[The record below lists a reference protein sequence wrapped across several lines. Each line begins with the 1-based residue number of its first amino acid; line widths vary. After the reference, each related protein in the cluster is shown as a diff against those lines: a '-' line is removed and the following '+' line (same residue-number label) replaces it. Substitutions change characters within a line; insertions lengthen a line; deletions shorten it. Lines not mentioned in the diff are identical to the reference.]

1 MNIQQKTEGKLKSYK
16 FPMKYCTEKMFT
28 DLDIEPADKITL
40 QRLCPDLPVDYDLY
54 KVQDFITNKVNQT
67 SFSIQIR

>member
-1 MNIQQKTEGKLKSYK
+1 
-16 FPMKYCTEKMFT
+16 MKYCTEKMFT

-40 QRLCPDLPVDYDLY
+40 QRLCPDLPEDYELY
-54 KVQDFITNKVNQT
+54 KVQDFITNKANQT